1 MGWVGQVSLRTPR
14 HRVTVI
20 PAVEVRDV
28 YGATFVDGEPITGV
42 GVDIQPASDDN
53 RADSSDQAFTPV
65 RLIGRGGWP
74 GGLYSKILV
83 EEGPYQG
90 RMFDQQMEVREYG
103 MSRATAHFDARFRV
117 RGAEAK

>member
-1 MGWVGQVSLRTPR
+1 MFTVPRLLMVSPS
-14 HRVTVI
+14 RVW
-20 PAVEVRDV
+20 
-28 YGATFVDGEPITGV
+28 G
-42 GVDIQPASDDN
+42 
-53 RADSSDQAFTPV
+53 
-65 RLIGRGGWP
+65 LIFSLPPTTTGRGGWP

-117 RGAEAK
+117 RGAEVK

>member
-1 MGWVGQVSLRTPR
+1 MGCVGQVSLRTPR

-42 GVDIQPASDDN
+42 GVDIQPAADDN
-53 RADSSDQAFTPV
+53 RADSSDQAFTQV

-117 RGAEAK
+117 RGAEVK